1 MARISFQDLTKLPV
15 MREFYNLVWA
25 LFGIKVVLRSTD
37 GTKREVIGTPPAR
50 LPFCSVLRDNPIGDS
65 LCEECDRRHVKEARE
80 RSASLRYQ
88 CHAGLTEFIIP
99 ISLDTTIIAFLV
111 SGQVLDHDPTE
122 SQWKKTKRVLEASG
136 VDTSVL
142 KKLYFEIPAI
152 SRSTQKDLIAQLE
165 LFANYVATTYNQLLL
180 LQENRN
186 DQIVARAMSF
196 IQNNFSDPFYIS
208 DVARAAY
215 TSERNLRRVFRA
227 ETGMT
232 LIDHIQDLR
241 TEKACEL
248 LLSTD
253 KTCIQIAMESGFGG
267 PQQFNL
273 VFKKKRKVSP
283 SEWRKTRSLISYPYS

>member
-1 MARISFQDLTKLPV
+1 MAQISFQDLTKLPV

-37 GTKREVIGTPPAR
+37 GTKRELIGTPPAR
-50 LPFCSVLRDNPIGDS
+50 SPFCTVLRDNPIGDS
-65 LCEECDRRHVKEARE
+65 LCEECDRQHVKEARE
-80 RSASLRYQ
+80 RFSSLRYQ

-99 ISLDTTIIAFLV
+99 ISLDSTIIAFLV

-122 SQWKKTKRVLEASG
+122 YQWKKTKLVLEASG
-136 VDTSVL
+136 VNTSVL
-142 KKLYFEIPAI
+142 RKLYFEIPAI
-152 SRSTQKDLIAQLE
+152 SRSTQRDLIAQLE
-165 LFANYVATTYNQLLL
+165 LFANYVAATHNQLLL

-186 DQIVARAMSF
+186 KQIVARAMSF
-196 IQNNFSDPFYIS
+196 IQNNFSDSIYIS

-232 LIDHIQDLR
+232 LIEYIQDLR
-241 TEKACEL
+241 TEKACKL

-253 KTCIQIAMESGFGG
+253 KTCIQIAIECGFGG

-273 VFKKKRKVSP
+273 VFKNKRKVSP
-283 SEWRKTRSLISYPYS
+283 SVWRKTRSLISQP